1 MADYSVGG
9 RAYDH
14 AVLIDSTGAV
24 ISSTNPLPITAEAID
39 PLTNTF
45 TQLTA
50 PGSTTGFAT
59 AGRNNHSVF
68 LTVAAIDTTVVVR
81 IEGSADNSAWAN
93 LDISGLD
100 TTLTANG
107 TYLFAIPETPMAYIR
122 VTFVSET
129 GGTAATIDAKYVGH

>member
-1 MADYSVGG
+1 MADYRTEGKD
-9 RAYDH
+9 YKY
-14 AVLIDSTGAV
+14 IV
-24 ISSTNPLPITAEAID
+24 ILDESGNAISDTYPLPVSVEGMSVTV
-39 PLTNTF
+39 NTF
-45 TQLTA
+45 AQLTA

-59 AGRNNHSVF
+59 TGRNNHSVY
-68 LTVAAIDTTVVVR
+68 LTVAAINTTVVVR

-100 TTLTANG
+100 TALTANG

-129 GGTAATIDAKYVGH
+129 GGTAATIDAKYLGQ

>member
-1 MADYSVGG
+1 MADYSAGG

-14 AVLIDSTGAV
+14 AVLIDETGAS
-24 ISSTNPLPITAEAID
+24 ISATNPIPVTSEGTD
-39 PLTNTF
+39 PLEHTF

-107 TYLFAIPETPMAYIR
+107 TYLF
-122 VTFVSET
+122 
-129 GGTAATIDAKYVGH
+129 